1 MTQSQAYE
9 DEQFVWTPANNQSI
23 KNYEKAEDLFDVDE
37 KQRVISIIAESSDA
51 SDNLLTLDA
60 FREMIDYQ
68 KMLYEISE
76 FKETTMDD
84 DTREP
89 VRPKEGEKVTFVD
102 FCRMIPLTTKD
113 NTIVRKC
120 FNSGQPIEYI
130 YELATNSYPLEKY
143 STNEELLDKIKL
155 GKSDPEYIILT
166 A

>member
-1 MTQSQAYE
+1 
-9 DEQFVWTPANNQSI
+9 
-23 KNYEKAEDLFDVDE
+23 
-37 KQRVISIIAESSDA
+37 
-51 SDNLLTLDA
+51 
-60 FREMIDYQ
+60 
-68 KMLYEISE
+68 
-76 FKETTMDD
+76 MDD

-120 FNSGQPIEYI
+120 FNSGSPIEYI